1 LYGQQPTCLSDIR
14 VQGTGIYDVL
24 QFFYVVQTR
33 PVLHMYNNVL
43 CNLRPVLRLSTK
55 VAGEAREAY
64 TRLVVLSSCSFSL
77 TSFYSFTY
85 SPFTTTHSHTLT
97 HSLTHSPCSPP
108 TGAPPPTT
116 VSSKKTTSTSTTVSK
131 SSVTTSCNEKLVRL
145 VYLECREGTRY
156 VTVIY
161 CVIYICNCNSTSLLL
176 SVVVSAQRCV
186 ICL

>member
-1 LYGQQPTCLSDIR
+1 VHCRWGNKGEDGYTELS
-14 VQGTGIYDVL
+14 
-24 QFFYVVQTR
+24 
-33 PVLHMYNNVL
+33 PAM
-43 CNLRPVLRLSTK
+43 S
-55 VAGEAREAY
+55 
-64 TRLVVLSSCSFSL
+64 
-77 TSFYSFTY
+77 
-85 SPFTTTHSHTLT
+85 TLT
-97 HSLTHSPCSPP
+97 AAMKAFEQRFKIKTANKWSARHNFKPQSFHFQLHAHSPSGDVTSGDVTSSDVKEEHVPP
-108 TGAPPPTT
+108 PPPTT

>member
-1 LYGQQPTCLSDIR
+1 VHCRWGNKGEDGYTELS
-14 VQGTGIYDVL
+14 
-24 QFFYVVQTR
+24 
-33 PVLHMYNNVL
+33 PA
-43 CNLRPVLRLSTK
+43 LSTLTAAMK
-55 VAGEAREAY
+55 AFEQRFKIKTANKWSARHNFKPQ
-64 TRLVVLSSCSFSL
+64 SFHFQL
-77 TSFYSFTY
+77 
-85 SPFTTTHSHTLT
+85 HA
-97 HSLTHSPCSPP
+97 HSPSGDVTSGDVTSSDVKEEHVPP
-108 TGAPPPTT
+108 PPPTT

-176 SVVVSAQRCV
+176 SVVVSAQLCV